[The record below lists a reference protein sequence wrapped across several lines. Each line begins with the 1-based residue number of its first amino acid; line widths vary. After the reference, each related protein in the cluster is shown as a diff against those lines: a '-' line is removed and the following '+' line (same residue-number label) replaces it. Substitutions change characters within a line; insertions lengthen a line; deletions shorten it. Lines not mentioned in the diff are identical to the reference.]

1 MLKKYFTLYKP
12 FLLFLAKFFLTY
24 SILTL
29 VYQQFLE
36 SFENNKVDSVTLM
49 VAVNTEQVLQFFGA
63 DAIIDKES
71 SEPYIRLFYNQ
82 VYIARIIEGCNAINV
97 IILFIAFVVSFSGRF
112 RQTLFFIILG
122 SLIIYVLNVFRI
134 AVLCVLLYFLPGQNP
149 VIHGVL
155 FPLFIY
161 GVVFILWVIWVRK
174 FSLYAKNTVET

>member
-1 MLKKYFTLYKP
+1 MLKNYFTLYKP

-49 VAVNTEQVLQFFGA
+49 VAGNTQQVLQLFGA
-63 DAIIDKES
+63 AVIIDKET
-71 SEPYIRLFYNQ
+71 SESYIRLFYNQ
-82 VYIARIIEGCNAINV
+82 VYIARIIEGCNAVNV
-97 IILFIAFVVSFSGRF
+97 MILFIAFVVSFSGRF
-112 RQTLFFIILG
+112 KHTLFFIILG
-122 SLIIYVLNVFRI
+122 SLIIYLLNVFRI
-134 AVLCVLLYFLPGQNP
+134 AVLCALLYFFPGQNP
-149 VIHGVL
+149 VIHGVF

-174 FSLYAKNTVET
+174 FSLYAKSIVET